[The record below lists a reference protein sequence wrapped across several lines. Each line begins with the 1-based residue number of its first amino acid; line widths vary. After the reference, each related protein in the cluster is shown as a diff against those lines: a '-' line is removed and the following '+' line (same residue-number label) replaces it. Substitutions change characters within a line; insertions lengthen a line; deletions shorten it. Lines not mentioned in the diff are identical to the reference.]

1 MTPSK
6 QNSMARRRQDEISTL
21 LWLRADSKYF
31 DNALLKMAFGVSTSP
46 INVLDR
52 LKDLLSVLPGL
63 IEEFDNLVVRI
74 EKISIKF
81 FDKSRKDREQVFQSV
96 KDVYR

>member
-1 MTPSK
+1 
-6 QNSMARRRQDEISTL
+6 MAS
-21 LWLRADSKYF
+21 
-31 DNALLKMAFGVSTSP
+31 GVSTSP

-52 LKDLLSVLPGL
+52 LKNLLSVFPGL
-63 IEEFDNLVVRI
+63 IEEFDRNLFNTHDEVILQCMERRVTELCSI
-74 EKISIKF
+74 LFSIKF

>member
-1 MTPSK
+1 
-6 QNSMARRRQDEISTL
+6 
-21 LWLRADSKYF
+21 
-31 DNALLKMAFGVSTSP
+31 MAFGVSTSP

-52 LKDLLSVLPGL
+52 VKDLVSVLPGL

>member
-1 MTPSK
+1 
-6 QNSMARRRQDEISTL
+6 MAS
-21 LWLRADSKYF
+21 
-31 DNALLKMAFGVSTSP
+31 GVSTSP

-52 LKDLLSVLPGL
+52 LKDLFSVLPGL

-81 FDKSRKDREQVFQSV
+81 FDKSRKNREQVFQSV